1 MAKDYYQ
8 VLGVNRTASADEIKR
23 EYRKLALRYHP
34 DRNPDDKAAE
44 AKFKEIT
51 EAYAVLSDPKKRQQY
66 DQFGDADFHQR
77 YSHEDIFRGFNVN
90 DLFHEFGFNGGND
103 DLFSQLFGGGGGR
116 GRSPF
121 GGQQRP
127 RRGADYTLK
136 INVPFRVAVTG
147 GERRVGFRTE
157 RGNEELN
164 VRIPAGTE
172 SGQKLRIAGKG
183 GVDQSGGPAGDLL
196 LEITVDSD
204 PQFSRDGRDL
214 EVHVTI
220 PFSGACLGTSV
231 DVPTLDGSK
240 RVKVRAGTA
249 DGSRIRLAGF
259 GVPAHGRH
267 KAGDLYAE
275 VSIDVPKH
283 LNDAQKDLLE
293 KMKEEGL

>member
-8 VLGVNRTASADEIKR
+8 VLGVKKDASADDIKR
-23 EYRKLALRYHP
+23 EYRKLAMLHHP
-34 DRNPDDKAAE
+34 DRNPGDKTAE

-77 YSHEDIFRGFNVN
+77 YSHEDIFRGFDVN
-90 DLFHEFGFNGGND
+90 DLFREFGFGGGGGTE
-103 DLFSQLFGGGGGR
+103 DLFSHLFGGGR

-121 GGQQRP
+121 GGQPRP
-127 RRGADYTLK
+127 RRGTDYALK
-136 INVPFRVAVTG
+136 INVPFRVAVSG

-196 LEITVDSD
+196 LEITVDAD
-204 PQFSRDGRDL
+204 PQFRRDGRDL
-214 EVHVTI
+214 SVAVHI
-220 PFSGACLGTSV
+220 PFSGACLGASV

-240 RVKVRAGTA
+240 RIKVRAGTA

-283 LNDAQKDLLE
+283 LNAAQKSLLE
-293 KMKEEGL
+293 KLKDEGL